1 MGAHTGTSPLTQR
14 ELIAAYFMKHRV
26 QVLELAA
33 FLDRLDRARELDAD
47 DDFRLRSIREALAV
61 LVDGDGSRVQR
72 VQMIFSD
79 PRSELLEELD
89 QKSAK
94 GAYDPEA
101 EPWSTS
107 ISTPTWCRARPTT
120 TGPWP

>member
-1 MGAHTGTSPLTQR
+1 MAAHTGTGPLTQR
-14 ELIAAYFMKHRV
+14 ELIDEYFMEERV
-26 QVLELAA
+26 KVIDLAA
-33 FLDRLDRARELDAD
+33 FLDRLDRAREIDAD

-61 LVDGDGSRVQR
+61 LAGDDGGRVQR

-101 EPWSTS
+101 
-107 ISTPTWCRARPTT
+107 
-120 TGPWP
+120 

>member
-14 ELIAAYFMKHRV
+14 ELIDEYFMEHRV
-26 QVLELAA
+26 KVLDLAA
-33 FLDRLDRARELDAD
+33 FLDRLERAREADAD
-47 DDFRLRSIREALAV
+47 DDFRLRSVRDALAV
-61 LVDGDGSRVQR
+61 LADGSGDRVQR

-101 EPWSTS
+101 
-107 ISTPTWCRARPTT
+107 
-120 TGPWP
+120 

>member
-1 MGAHTGTSPLTQR
+1 MGVHSGTSPLTQR
-14 ELIAAYFMKHRV
+14 QLIDEYFMEERV
-26 QVLELAA
+26 KVIDLAA
-33 FLDRLDRARELDAD
+33 FLDRLDRAREIDAD
-47 DDFRLRSIREALAV
+47 DDFRLRSIRDALTV
-61 LVDGDGSRVQR
+61 LAGRDGNRVQR

-101 EPWSTS
+101 
-107 ISTPTWCRARPTT
+107 
-120 TGPWP
+120 

>member
-1 MGAHTGTSPLTQR
+1 MAAHTGTGPLTQR
-14 ELIAAYFMKHRV
+14 ELIDEYFMEERV
-26 QVLELAA
+26 KVIDLAA
-33 FLDRLDRARELDAD
+33 FLDRLDRAREIDAD

-61 LVDGDGSRVQR
+61 LVDGDGERVQR

-101 EPWSTS
+101 
-107 ISTPTWCRARPTT
+107 
-120 TGPWP
+120 

>member
-14 ELIAAYFMKHRV
+14 ALIAEYFMEHRV

-33 FLDRLDRARELDAD
+33 FLDRLDRARELDGE
-47 DDFRLRSIREALAV
+47 DDFRMRSVRQALAA
-61 LVDGDGSRVQR
+61 LVDGDGNRVQR

-79 PRSELLEELD
+79 PRSELLDELD

-101 EPWSTS
+101 
-107 ISTPTWCRARPTT
+107 
-120 TGPWP
+120 

>member
-1 MGAHTGTSPLTQR
+1 MGVHAGTSPLTQR
-14 ELIAAYFMKHRV
+14 ALIAEYFMEHRV

-33 FLDRLDRARELDAD
+33 FLDRLDRARVIDAS
-47 DDFRLRSIREALAV
+47 DDFRLRSIRQALAV
-61 LVDGDGSRVQR
+61 LVDGQGERVRR

-101 EPWSTS
+101 
-107 ISTPTWCRARPTT
+107 
-120 TGPWP
+120 

>member
-1 MGAHTGTSPLTQR
+1 LEPAHARTSPLSQA
-14 ELIAAYFMKHRV
+14 ELVSEYFMEHRV

-33 FLDRLDRARELDAD
+33 FLDRLDRAREIDAD
-47 DDFRLRSIREALAV
+47 DDFRLRSIRQALAA
-61 LVDGDGSRVQR
+61 LVDGDGDRVGR

-101 EPWSTS
+101 
-107 ISTPTWCRARPTT
+107 
-120 TGPWP
+120 

>member
-1 MGAHTGTSPLTQR
+1 MAVHQGTSPLTQR
-14 ELIAAYFMKHRV
+14 ELIDEYFMEERV
-26 QVLELAA
+26 KVIDLAA
-33 FLDRLDRARELDAD
+33 FLDRLDRAREADAD
-47 DDFRLRSIREALAV
+47 NDFRLRSIRHALAV
-61 LVDGDGSRVQR
+61 LAGDHGGRVQR

-101 EPWSTS
+101 
-107 ISTPTWCRARPTT
+107 
-120 TGPWP
+120 

>member
-1 MGAHTGTSPLTQR
+1 MAVHHGTSPLTQR
-14 ELIAAYFMKHRV
+14 ELIDEYFMEERV
-26 QVLELAA
+26 KVIDLAA
-33 FLDRLDRARELDAD
+33 FLDRLDRARESDAEH
-47 DDFRLRSIREALAV
+47 DFRLRSIHDALAV
-61 LVDGDGSRVQR
+61 LAGDQGGRVQR

-101 EPWSTS
+101 
-107 ISTPTWCRARPTT
+107 
-120 TGPWP
+120 

>member
-14 ELIAAYFMKHRV
+14 ELIDEYFMEHRV
-26 QVLELAA
+26 KVLDLAA
-33 FLDRLDRARELDAD
+33 FLDRLERAREIDAD
-47 DDFRLRSIREALAV
+47 DDFRLRSVRDALAV
-61 LVDGDGSRVQR
+61 LGDDAGDRVQR

-101 EPWSTS
+101 
-107 ISTPTWCRARPTT
+107 
-120 TGPWP
+120 

>member
-1 MGAHTGTSPLTQR
+1 MAAHAGTSPLTQR
-14 ELIAAYFMKHRV
+14 ELIAEYFMEHRV

-61 LVDGDGSRVQR
+61 LVDGEGQRVQR

-101 EPWSTS
+101 
-107 ISTPTWCRARPTT
+107 
-120 TGPWP
+120 

>member
-1 MGAHTGTSPLTQR
+1 MAAHAGTSPLTQR
-14 ELIAAYFMKHRV
+14 ELIAGYFMEHRV

-33 FLDRLDRARELDAD
+33 FLDRLDRARELDAE

-61 LVDGDGSRVQR
+61 LVDGDGQRVQR

-89 QKSAK
+89 TKSAK

-101 EPWSTS
+101 
-107 ISTPTWCRARPTT
+107 
-120 TGPWP
+120 

>member
-1 MGAHTGTSPLTQR
+1 METTHTGSSPLTQR
-14 ELIAAYFMKHRV
+14 ELIDEYFMEERV
-26 QVLELAA
+26 KVIDLAA
-33 FLDRLDRARELDAD
+33 FLDRLDRARERDAD
-47 DDFRLRSIREALAV
+47 DDFRLRSIRDALSV
-61 LVDGDGSRVQR
+61 LAGDDAGRVQR

-101 EPWSTS
+101 
-107 ISTPTWCRARPTT
+107 
-120 TGPWP
+120 

>member
-1 MGAHTGTSPLTQR
+1 MGVHTGTSPLTQR
-14 ELIAAYFMKHRV
+14 ELIAEYFMEHRV

-33 FLDRLDRARELDAD
+33 FLDRLDRARELDGE
-47 DDFRLRSIREALAV
+47 DDFRMRSVQEALKT
-61 LVDGDGSRVQR
+61 LVDGQGNRVER

-79 PRSELLEELD
+79 PRSELLDELD

-101 EPWSTS
+101 
-107 ISTPTWCRARPTT
+107 
-120 TGPWP
+120 

>member
-1 MGAHTGTSPLTQR
+1 LGPTHHAYAGTSPLTQR
-14 ELIAAYFMKHRV
+14 ELIAEYFMEHRV

-33 FLDRLDRARELDAD
+33 FLDRLDRAREIDAD

-61 LVDGDGSRVQR
+61 LVNDQSQRVQR

-89 QKSAK
+89 TKSAK

-101 EPWSTS
+101 
-107 ISTPTWCRARPTT
+107 
-120 TGPWP
+120 

>member
-1 MGAHTGTSPLTQR
+1 MGTYTNTSPLTQR
-14 ELIAAYFMKHRV
+14 ELIAEYFMEHRV

-33 FLDRLDRARELDAD
+33 FLDRLDRAREIDAA
-47 DDFRLRSIREALAV
+47 DDFRLRSLRAALAM
-61 LVDGDGSRVQR
+61 LVDGRDDRVQR

-89 QKSAK
+89 TKSAK

-101 EPWSTS
+101 
-107 ISTPTWCRARPTT
+107 
-120 TGPWP
+120 

>member
-1 MGAHTGTSPLTQR
+1 MGAHAGTSPLTQR
-14 ELIAAYFMKHRV
+14 ELIDEYFMEHRV
-26 QVLELAA
+26 KVLDLAA
-33 FLDRLDRARELDAD
+33 FLDRLERARELDAE
-47 DDFRLRSIREALAV
+47 DDFRLRSVREALDV
-61 LVDGDGSRVQR
+61 LADGEGNRVQR

-101 EPWSTS
+101 
-107 ISTPTWCRARPTT
+107 
-120 TGPWP
+120 

>member
-1 MGAHTGTSPLTQR
+1 MGANGGTSPLTQR
-14 ELIAAYFMKHRV
+14 ELITEYFMEHRV

-33 FLDRLDRARELDAD
+33 FLDRLDRAREIDAD
-47 DDFRLRSIREALAV
+47 DDFRLRSIRAALAV
-61 LVDGDGSRVQR
+61 LVDGDGDRTQR

-89 QKSAK
+89 TQSAK

-101 EPWSTS
+101 
-107 ISTPTWCRARPTT
+107 
-120 TGPWP
+120 

>member
-1 MGAHTGTSPLTQR
+1 MGAHAGTSPLTQR
-14 ELIAAYFMKHRV
+14 ELIAEYFMEHRV

-33 FLDRLDRARELDAD
+33 FLDRLDRAREIDAD

-61 LVDGDGSRVQR
+61 LVDDEGPPTQRVQR

-101 EPWSTS
+101 
-107 ISTPTWCRARPTT
+107 
-120 TGPWP
+120 